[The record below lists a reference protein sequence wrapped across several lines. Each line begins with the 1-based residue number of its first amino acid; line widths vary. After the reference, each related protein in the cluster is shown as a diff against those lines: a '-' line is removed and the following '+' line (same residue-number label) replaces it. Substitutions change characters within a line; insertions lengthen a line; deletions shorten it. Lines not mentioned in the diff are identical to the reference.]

1 MERKRIYFFGVRGTN
16 TIHDEIELREKTK
29 ERIDEI
35 EKLRRK
41 REKELENLFN
51 VDNEAIDLLVE
62 LDIDKKEQI
71 LIAIKLEKLKISAKT
86 IKTIRSQ
93 LLDIHLYQFMILK

>member
-1 MERKRIYFFGVRGTN
+1 MGGGAN

-51 VDNEAIDLLVE
+51 VDNEAIDVLVE
-62 LDIDKKEQI
+62 LDIDKREQI
-71 LIAIKLEKLKISAKT
+71 LIEIKLEKLKIAAKT

-93 LLDIHLYQFMILK
+93 LLEIHLYQFMILK